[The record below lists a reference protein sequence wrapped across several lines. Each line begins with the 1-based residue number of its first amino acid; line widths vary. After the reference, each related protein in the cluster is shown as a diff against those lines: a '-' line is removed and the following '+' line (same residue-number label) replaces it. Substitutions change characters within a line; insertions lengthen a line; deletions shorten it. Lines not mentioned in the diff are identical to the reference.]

1 MHAHAGLRTGIGGE
15 DENLFPPRT
24 GGEDHAMAATF
35 DPGKVPSDWDV
46 VGLVVEADA
55 ELGPLVLV
63 DGHVWEGEQG
73 WAHFR

>member
-1 MHAHAGLRTGIGGE
+1 MASALNK
-15 DENLFPPRT
+15 DPLWFVLT

-46 VGLVVEADA
+46 IGLVVEADA

-63 DGHVWEGEQG
+63 DGHAWEGEQG